1 LGDFFTNSSG
11 HPGERPKNVHFNRL
25 QTKKLVLHDAVKK
38 EGTLQLNKALKFKFV
53 GSSILVLVVQEE
65 K

>member
-1 LGDFFTNSSG
+1 V
-11 HPGERPKNVHFNRL
+11 P
-25 QTKKLVLHDAVKK
+25 KKLVLHDAVKK